1 MIFLTYIVT
10 IMELHIFHMLFCKLL
25 NLNIDTIL

>member
-10 IMELHIFHMLFCKLL
+10 KMELHVFHMLFCKLL
-25 NLNIDTIL
+25 NLNTDTIL